1 VVGVNK
7 FVEAEDAAAA
17 PEILRVDPDLERAQV
32 ERTRAHRAAHRAAR
46 RAARR
51 PDALTHHQTLLVDA
65 ARGDT
70 PLGGVIYDAVRAGLT
85 VGEICEALRGVFGR
99 YSEPVFL

>member
-32 ERTRAHRAAHRAAR
+32 ERTPTAPTGPPAG
-46 RAARR
+46 
-51 PDALTHHQTLLVDA
+51 P
-65 ARGDT
+65 T
-70 PLGGVIYDAVRAGLT
+70 P
-85 VGEICEALRGVFGR
+85 
-99 YSEPVFL
+99 